1 MAARVRARVF
11 ARVPARMSTRF
22 LLHDDVRKVAE
33 DAATNICSPI
43 IYDSPRICCP
53 VELCCCPANKF
64 GKFQH
69 ERRREKN
76 STFRNFFSFFFLFFL
91 FIYLRL
97 SMIQAATLI
106 LISMLNL
113 YAKFTFENLES
124 YYPKTSILIFK

>member
-1 MAARVRARVF
+1 ML
-11 ARVPARMSTRF
+11 SG
-22 LLHDDVRKVAE
+22 
-33 DAATNICSPI
+33 
-43 IYDSPRICCP
+43 RI
-53 VELCCCPANKF
+53 VLCCPANKF

-69 ERRREKN
+69 DDEKKIQR
-76 STFRNFFSFFFLFFL
+76 SVIFFHFSFYFFL

-124 YYPKTSILIFK
+124 YYPKLPS